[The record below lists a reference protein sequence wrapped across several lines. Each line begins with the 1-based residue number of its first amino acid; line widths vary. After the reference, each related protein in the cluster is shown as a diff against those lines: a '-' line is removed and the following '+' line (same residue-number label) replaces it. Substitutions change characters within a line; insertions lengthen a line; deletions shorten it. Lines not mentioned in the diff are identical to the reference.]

1 MFKTRY
7 TGLQFKFKDEWKLG
21 RIGTFIKSYDEDEEF
36 GTKCYKCINSQVIMS
51 H

>member
-7 TGLQFKFKDEWKLG
+7 TGLLFKFKGEWKLG

-36 GTKCYKCINSQVIMS
+36 GTKNAINVSTLKLL
-51 H
+51 